1 MNKKNKWADRVPTM
15 LLFLF
20 GFVGTWCLMSFG
32 VPSLRIKMD
41 PADGD
46 FFGASLR
53 HMAFLKF
60 LGSTGLGVVMAMIP
74 RAFNQ
79 EK

>member
-1 MNKKNKWADRVPTM
+1 MNKKNEWADRALTM

-20 GFVGTWCLMSFG
+20 AFVGTWCLLSFG

-60 LGSTGLGVVMAMIP
+60 LGSTGLGVVVAMIP
-74 RAFNQ
+74 RVFN
-79 EK
+79 KK

>member
-1 MNKKNKWADRVPTM
+1 MNKKDKWANRVLTI

-20 GFVGTWCLMSFG
+20 AFVGTWCLMSFG
-32 VPSLRIKMD
+32 VPSLRVEMD
-41 PADGD
+41 SVDGD

-60 LGSTGLGVVMAMIP
+60 LGSTGLGVVVAMIP
-74 RAFNQ
+74 RTLNQ
-79 EK
+79 K

>member
-15 LLFLF
+15 LLFLI

-32 VPSLRIKMD
+32 VPSLRIRMD

-53 HMAFLKF
+53 HMAFLKL
-60 LGSTGLGVVMAMIP
+60 LGSAGLGVVMAMTP
-74 RAFNQ
+74 RVLNR

>member
-1 MNKKNKWADRVPTM
+1 MNKKNKRADRVLTM

-20 GFVGTWCLMSFG
+20 AFVGTWCLMSFG

-41 PADGD
+41 SADGD

-53 HMAFLKF
+53 HMAFLKL
-60 LGSTGLGVVMAMIP
+60 LGSVGLGAVVAAIP
-74 RAFNQ
+74 RVFNQ
-79 EK
+79 K

>member
-1 MNKKNKWADRVPTM
+1 MNKKNEWADRVLTM

-20 GFVGTWCLMSFG
+20 AFVGTWCLLSFG

-41 PADGD
+41 SVDGD

-60 LGSTGLGVVMAMIP
+60 LGSTGLGVVVAMIP
-74 RAFNQ
+74 RVFN
-79 EK
+79 KK

>member
-1 MNKKNKWADRVPTM
+1 MNKKNKWTSWAPAM
-15 LLFLF
+15 GLFLF
-20 GFVGTWCLMSFG
+20 AFVGTWCLMSFG

-41 PADGD
+41 SAGGD

-60 LGSTGLGVVMAMIP
+60 LGSTGLGVVVSMIP
-74 RAFNQ
+74 RTLG
-79 EK
+79 KK

>member
-1 MNKKNKWADRVPTM
+1 MNKKNKWADWAPTM
-15 LLFLF
+15 LLFLLA
-20 GFVGTWCLMSFG
+20 FVGTWFLLSFG

-41 PADGD
+41 SADGD

-60 LGSTGLGVVMAMIP
+60 LGSTALGMVVAIIP
-74 RAFNQ
+74 RTLG
-79 EK
+79 KK